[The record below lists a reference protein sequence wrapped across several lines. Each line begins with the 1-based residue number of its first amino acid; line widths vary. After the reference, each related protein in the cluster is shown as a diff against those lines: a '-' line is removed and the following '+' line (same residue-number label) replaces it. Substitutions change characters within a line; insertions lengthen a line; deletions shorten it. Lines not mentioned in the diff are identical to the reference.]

1 MRKGA
6 QASAAAPRSLPR
18 PQPVALIGEERAGLS
33 VRPSCLRLANRYLQ
47 VAPKLMVRAFGV
59 SLDLH
64 VAGATV
70 RRGQDLKDEL
80 AGMWLGA
87 LKIEGRPGE
96 ILVAVGGPLIELV
109 ADRLL
114 GSPPDRIENRL
125 ESSEEAGPTR
135 PPSAA
140 AVGVFACAGSVLV
153 KAFVQ
158 ALRDEQTV
166 EAEEVNDPAAV
177 EALKLQF
184 IEGGILIST
193 DLTVEGPAPAR
204 IHFIS
209 RPETVMEP
217 RQPPRTYALAED
229 AIEAALGGVMA
240 EILVELGHAQITI
253 RELSR
258 LRAGTVITLNQPTDA
273 LLPIQV
279 QGVVKAYG
287 TPVVDRGA
295 MAVQV
300 VAERKG
306 TDK

>member
-1 MRKGA
+1 MRGGG
-6 QASAAAPRSLPR
+6 QASAVAHRSPPR
-18 PQPVALIGEERAGLS
+18 PQPVALIGEERASLS

-47 VAPKLMVRAFGV
+47 VAPKMMMRAFGV
-59 SLDLH
+59 PLELH
-64 VAGATV
+64 VAGAMV

-87 LKIEGRPGE
+87 LKIEGRPGQ

-114 GSPPDRIENRL
+114 GSPPDRLENR
-125 ESSEEAGPTR
+125 EEAPASR

-140 AVGVFACAGSVLV
+140 AIGVFTCAGTILV
-153 KAFVQ
+153 KAFIQ

-166 EAEEVNDPAAV
+166 DAEEIYDPTAI

-193 DLTVEGPAPAR
+193 DLAVGGPAPAR

-217 RQPPRTYALAED
+217 RQPPRTYALSEE
-229 AIEAALGGVMA
+229 AIEAALGSVMA

-253 RELSR
+253 RELTR
-258 LRAGTVITLNQPTDA
+258 LRPGTVITLNQPTDA

-279 QGVVKAYG
+279 EGVVKAYG
-287 TPVVDRGA
+287 MPVVDRGA

-300 VAERKG
+300 VSERKG
-306 TDK
+306 ADK